1 MTVKPFKETL
11 YRELQD
17 DAFAAAYLEDA
28 LSDST
33 EEFLIALDNVLQ
45 ARGAMIHAAK
55 EMEISNSE
63 FGSVQKTLAGA
74 GFKFQ
79 ISAA

>member
-1 MTVKPFKETL
+1 MKPFKETL

-33 EEFLIALDNVLQ
+33 EEFLIALGNVLK
-45 ARGAMIHAAK
+45 ARGTMTHTSK
-55 EMEISNSE
+55 EAETSNPE
-63 FGSVQKTLAGA
+63 FGSVKKTLAGA